1 MYFDLELSYPSSV
14 LWVTLVHVLMLHF
27 PEYPTSSPKLRVSYV
42 RCTMS
47 MLQSLA
53 TIMGMKVSHMKNQL
67 EDGHFQSVNFLVST
81 FVALTPVYVKL
92 LENVQEQ

>member
-1 MYFDLELSYPSSV
+1 
-14 LWVTLVHVLMLHF
+14 
-27 PEYPTSSPKLRVSYV
+27 
-42 RCTMS
+42 MS

-92 LENVQEQ
+92 LENAQEQ